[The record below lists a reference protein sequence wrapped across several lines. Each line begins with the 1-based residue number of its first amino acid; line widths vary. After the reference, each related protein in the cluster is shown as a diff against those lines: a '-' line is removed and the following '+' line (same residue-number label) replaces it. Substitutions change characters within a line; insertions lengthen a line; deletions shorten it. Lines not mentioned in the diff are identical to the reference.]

1 MNKHI
6 SILVA
11 FVLGLSCTGKQK
23 QASPEVDQ
31 QEMKLVVSDN
41 VGSIPRVESD
51 YTEIDA
57 TDMKALSYTDFIT
70 EFVDSAYF
78 VQLSSDELIGNITK
92 LQIFEDRIYV
102 LDRFSAKK
110 VFIFDMQG
118 KLLKVIDDQGGG
130 PKEYIHLG
138 DMHINEDTRELIIA
152 DVTGK
157 YVHYNLNGE
166 WLRSTPAI
174 PNNFYA
180 PFGQDS
186 VFNFIGYGQAN
197 DSIIG
202 DYSLVLSKGAEVLK
216 RDFPLYPIQRHAA
229 LHDPFVK
236 TGLGELLYIP
246 LCCDTVYQL
255 NRDLT
260 YRAKYF
266 VKQENS
272 MWKHR
277 DEELSDQE
285 RTDLIFKGCTGLGN
299 AIFEN
304 EKFFVFTMN
313 ERDDNL
319 IKVQACFYNKEKK
332 KTFYLDIEKPFDRN
346 QVLKKGMFSIGNPIC
361 LYGDYFVTSFTPVP
375 IKENAHLANE
385 EYLKIMNAGT
395 DDTNP
400 ALVFYKLNPAYE

>member
-6 SILVA
+6 SILVTL
-11 FVLGLSCTGKQK
+11 VLGFSCTGKK

-41 VGSIPRVESD
+41 VGNIPRVESD

-57 TDMKALSYTDFIT
+57 TDMKALSYTEFID
-70 EFVDSAYF
+70 EFIDDVHF

-130 PKEYIHLG
+130 PKEYSQLG
-138 DMHINEDTRELIIA
+138 DMYINEDTRELIIA
-152 DVTGK
+152 DLRGK

-166 WLRSTPAI
+166 WLRSTSVI
-174 PNNFYA
+174 PDSYYDH
-180 PFGQDS
+180 PMGQDS
-186 VFNFIGYGQAN
+186 AFNFIG
-197 DSIIG
+197 D
-202 DYSLVLSKGAEVLK
+202 DYSLVLSKGSEVLK
-216 RDFPLYPIQRHAA
+216 KAFPLYPIQRQVAVS
-229 LHDPFVK
+229 DPFAK

-246 LCCDTVYQL
+246 SCCDTIYQL

-272 MWKHR
+272 VWKHR
-277 DEELSDQE
+277 DEELSYQE
-285 RTDLIFKGCTGLGN
+285 HTDLIFNGCTELGN

-304 EKFFVFTMN
+304 EKFFAFTMN

-332 KTFYLDIEKPFDRN
+332 KTFYFDITKPFDRN

-361 LYGDYFVTSFTPVP
+361 LYGDYFVTSFIPVP
-375 IKENAHLANE
+375 IKENVHLLNK

>member
-6 SILVA
+6 SILVTL
-11 FVLGLSCTGKQK
+11 VLGFSCTGKK
-23 QASPEVDQ
+23 QVSPEVDQ
-31 QEMKLVVSDN
+31 QKIQLVVSDN
-41 VGSIPRVESD
+41 VGNIPRVESG

-57 TDMKALSYTDFIT
+57 TDMKALSYTEFID
-70 EFVDSAYF
+70 EFIDDVHF
-78 VQLSSDELIGNITK
+78 VQLSSDELIGNIAK

-102 LDRFSAKK
+102 LDRFSAKE

-130 PKEYIHLG
+130 PKEYSQLG
-138 DMHINEDTRELIIA
+138 DMYINEDTRELIIA
-152 DVTGK
+152 DLRGK

-166 WLRSTPAI
+166 WLRSTSVI
-174 PNNFYA
+174 PDSYYDH
-180 PFGQDS
+180 PMGQDS
-186 VFNFIGYGQAN
+186 AFNFIG
-197 DSIIG
+197 D
-202 DYSLVLSKGAEVLK
+202 DYSLVLSKGSEVLK
-216 RDFPLYPIQRHAA
+216 KAFPLYPIQRQVAVS
-229 LHDPFVK
+229 DPFAK

-246 LCCDTVYQL
+246 SCCDTVYQL

-272 MWKHR
+272 VWQHR

-304 EKFFVFTMN
+304 EKFFAFTMN

-332 KTFYLDIEKPFDRN
+332 KTFYFDITKPFDRN

-361 LYGDYFVTSFTPVP
+361 LYGDYFVTSFIPIP

>member
-41 VGSIPRVESD
+41 VGNIPRVESD

-57 TDMKALSYTDFIT
+57 TDMKALSYTEFID
-70 EFVDSAYF
+70 EFIDDVHF

-102 LDRFSAKK
+102 LDSFSAKK

-130 PKEYIHLG
+130 PKEYCQLG
-138 DMHINEDTRELIIA
+138 DMYINEDTRELIIA
-152 DVTGK
+152 DLRGK

-166 WLRSTPAI
+166 WLRSTSIISESYYDYPM
-174 PNNFYA
+174 
-180 PFGQDS
+180 GQDS
-186 VFNFIGYGQAN
+186 AFNFMVY
-197 DSIIG
+197 
-202 DYSLVLSKGAEVLK
+202 DYSLVLSKGSEVLK
-216 RDFPLYPIQRHAA
+216 KAFPVYPIQRQVAVR
-229 LHDPFVK
+229 DPFAK

-266 VKQENS
+266 VKLKNS
-272 MWKHR
+272 VWKHR
-277 DEELSDQE
+277 DEELSYQE
-285 RTDLIFKGCTGLGN
+285 HTDLIIKGCTELGN

-304 EKFFVFTMN
+304 EKFFAFTMN

-332 KTFYLDIEKPFDRN
+332 KTFYFDITKPYDTSMLLEKSVFP
-346 QVLKKGMFSIGNPIC
+346 IGNPIC
-361 LYGDYFVTSFTPVP
+361 LYGDYFVTSFIPVP

>member
-6 SILVA
+6 SILVTL
-11 FVLGLSCTGKQK
+11 VLGFSCTGKK

-41 VGSIPRVESD
+41 VGNIPRLESD

-57 TDMKALSYTDFIT
+57 TDMKALSYTEFID
-70 EFVDSAYF
+70 EFIDDVHF

-102 LDRFSAKK
+102 LDSFSAKK
-110 VFIFDMQG
+110 VFIFDRQG

-130 PKEYIHLG
+130 PKEYCQLG
-138 DMHINEDTRELIIA
+138 DMYINEDTRELIIA
-152 DVTGK
+152 DLRGK

-166 WLRSTPAI
+166 WLRSTSVISESYYDYPM
-174 PNNFYA
+174 
-180 PFGQDS
+180 GQDS
-186 VFNFIGYGQAN
+186 AFNFMVY
-197 DSIIG
+197 
-202 DYSLVLSKGAEVLK
+202 DYSLVLSKGSEVLK
-216 RDFPLYPIQRHAA
+216 KAFPVYPIQRQVAVR
-229 LHDPFVK
+229 DPFAK

-266 VKQENS
+266 VKLKNS
-272 MWKHR
+272 VWKHR
-277 DEELSDQE
+277 DEELSYQE
-285 RTDLIFKGCTGLGN
+285 HTDLIIKGCTELGN

-304 EKFFVFTMN
+304 EKFFAFTMN

>member
-6 SILVA
+6 SILVTL
-11 FVLGLSCTGKQK
+11 VLGFSCTGKK

-41 VGSIPRVESD
+41 VGNIPRVESD

-57 TDMKALSYTDFIT
+57 TDMKALSYTEFID
-70 EFVDSAYF
+70 EFIDDVHF

-102 LDRFSAKK
+102 LDSFSAKK
-110 VFIFDMQG
+110 VFIFDRQG

-130 PKEYIHLG
+130 PKEYCQLG
-138 DMHINEDTRELIIA
+138 DMYINEDTRELIIA
-152 DVTGK
+152 DLRGK

-166 WLRSTPAI
+166 WLRSTSVI
-174 PNNFYA
+174 PDSYYDH
-180 PFGQDS
+180 PMGQDS
-186 VFNFIGYGQAN
+186 AFNFIG
-197 DSIIG
+197 D
-202 DYSLVLSKGAEVLK
+202 DYSLVLSKGSEVLK
-216 RDFPLYPIQRHAA
+216 KAFPVYPIQRQVAVR
-229 LHDPFVK
+229 DPFAK

-266 VKQENS
+266 VKLKNS
-272 MWKHR
+272 VWKHR
-277 DEELSDQE
+277 DEELSYQE
-285 RTDLIFKGCTGLGN
+285 HTDLIIKGCTELGN

-304 EKFFVFTMN
+304 EKFFAFTMN

-332 KTFYLDIEKPFDRN
+332 KTFYFDITKPFDRN

-361 LYGDYFVTSFTPVP
+361 LYGDYFVTSFIPVP
-375 IKENAHLANE
+375 IKENVHLLNK

>member
-6 SILVA
+6 SILVTL
-11 FVLGLSCTGKQK
+11 VLGFSCTGKK
-23 QASPEVDQ
+23 QASSEVDQ
-31 QEMKLVVSDN
+31 QKIQLVVSDN
-41 VGSIPRVESD
+41 VGNIPRVESD

-57 TDMKALSYTDFIT
+57 TDMKALSYTEFID
-70 EFVDSAYF
+70 EFIDDVHF

-216 RDFPLYPIQRHAA
+216 RDFPLYPIQRHAIVR
-229 LHDPFVK
+229 DPFVK

-246 LCCDTVYQL
+246 SSCDTVYQL

-272 MWKHR
+272 VWKHR
-277 DEELSDQE
+277 DEELSYQE
-285 RTDLIFKGCTGLGN
+285 HTDLIFNGCTELGN

-304 EKFFVFTMN
+304 EKFFAFTMN

-332 KTFYLDIEKPFDRN
+332 KTFYFDITKPFDRN

-361 LYGDYFVTSFTPVP
+361 LYGDYFVTSFIPVP
-375 IKENAHLANE
+375 IKENVHLLNK

>member
-6 SILVA
+6 SILVTL
-11 FVLGLSCTGKQK
+11 VLGFSCAGKK

-57 TDMKALSYTDFIT
+57 TNMKALSYTEFID
-70 EFVDSAYF
+70 EFIDDVHF

-102 LDRFSAKK
+102 LDSFSAKK

-130 PKEYIHLG
+130 PKEYCQLG
-138 DMHINEDTRELIIA
+138 DMYINEDTRELIIA
-152 DVTGK
+152 DLRGK

-166 WLRSTPAI
+166 WLRSTSVISESYYDYPM
-174 PNNFYA
+174 
-180 PFGQDS
+180 GQDS
-186 VFNFIGYGQAN
+186 AFNFMVY
-197 DSIIG
+197 
-202 DYSLVLSKGAEVLK
+202 DYSLVLSKGSEVLK
-216 RDFPLYPIQRHAA
+216 KAFPVYPIQRQVAVR
-229 LHDPFVK
+229 DPFAK

-266 VKQENS
+266 VKLKNS
-272 MWKHR
+272 VWKHR
-277 DEELSDQE
+277 DEELSYQE
-285 RTDLIFKGCTGLGN
+285 HTDLIIKGCTELGN

-304 EKFFVFTMN
+304 EKFFAFTMN

-361 LYGDYFVTSFTPVP
+361 LYGDYFVTSFIPVP
-375 IKENAHLANE
+375 IKENVHLLNK

>member
-6 SILVA
+6 SILVTL
-11 FVLGLSCTGKQK
+11 VLGFSCTGKK

-41 VGSIPRVESD
+41 VGNIPRVESD

-57 TDMKALSYTDFIT
+57 TNMKALSYPDFIT

-110 VFIFDMQG
+110 VFIFDRQG

-130 PKEYIHLG
+130 PKEYCQLG
-138 DMHINEDTRELIIA
+138 DMYINEDTRELIIA
-152 DVTGK
+152 DLRGK

-166 WLRSTPAI
+166 WLRSTSVISESYYDYPM
-174 PNNFYA
+174 
-180 PFGQDS
+180 GQDS
-186 VFNFIGYGQAN
+186 AFNFMVY
-197 DSIIG
+197 
-202 DYSLVLSKGAEVLK
+202 DYSLVLSKGSEVLK
-216 RDFPLYPIQRHAA
+216 KAFPVYPIQRQVAVR
-229 LHDPFVK
+229 DPFAK

-285 RTDLIFKGCTGLGN
+285 RTDLIFNGCTGLGN

-304 EKFFVFTMN
+304 EKFFVFTMTVRHKN
-313 ERDDNL
+313 MQLVR
-319 IKVQACFYNKEKK
+319 ACFYNKEKK
-332 KTFYLDIEKPFDRN
+332 KTFYFDITKPYDTSMLLEKSVFP
-346 QVLKKGMFSIGNPIC
+346 IGNPIC

>member
-6 SILVA
+6 SILVTL
-11 FVLGLSCTGKQK
+11 VLGFSCTGKK

-31 QEMKLVVSDN
+31 QEIQLVVSDN
-41 VGSIPRVESD
+41 VGNIPRVESD

-57 TDMKALSYTDFIT
+57 TDMKALSYTEFID
-70 EFVDSAYF
+70 EFIDDVHF

-102 LDRFSAKK
+102 LDSFSAKK
-110 VFIFDMQG
+110 VFIFDRQG

-130 PKEYIHLG
+130 PKEYCQLG
-138 DMHINEDTRELIIA
+138 DMYINEDTRELIIA
-152 DVTGK
+152 DLRGK

-166 WLRSTPAI
+166 WLRSTSVISESYYDYPM
-174 PNNFYA
+174 
-180 PFGQDS
+180 GQDS
-186 VFNFIGYGQAN
+186 AFNFMVY
-197 DSIIG
+197 
-202 DYSLVLSKGAEVLK
+202 DYSLVLSKGSEVLK
-216 RDFPLYPIQRHAA
+216 KAFPVYPIQRQVAVR
-229 LHDPFVK
+229 DPFAK

-266 VKQENS
+266 VKLKNS
-272 MWKHR
+272 VWKHR
-277 DEELSDQE
+277 DEELSYQE
-285 RTDLIFKGCTGLGN
+285 HTDLIIKGCTELGN

-304 EKFFVFTMN
+304 EKFFAFTMN

-361 LYGDYFVTSFTPVP
+361 LYGDYFVTSFIPVP

>member
-6 SILVA
+6 SILVTL
-11 FVLGLSCTGKQK
+11 VLGFSCTGKK

-31 QEMKLVVSDN
+31 QKIQLVVSDN
-41 VGSIPRVESD
+41 VGNIPRVESD

-57 TDMKALSYTDFIT
+57 TDMKALSYTEFID
-70 EFVDSAYF
+70 EFIDDVHF

-102 LDRFSAKK
+102 LDSFSAKK
-110 VFIFDMQG
+110 VFIFDRQG

-130 PKEYIHLG
+130 PKEYCQLG
-138 DMHINEDTRELIIA
+138 DMYINEDTRELIIA
-152 DVTGK
+152 DLRGK

-166 WLRSTPAI
+166 WLRSTSVISESYYDYPM
-174 PNNFYA
+174 
-180 PFGQDS
+180 GQDS
-186 VFNFIGYGQAN
+186 AFNFMVY
-197 DSIIG
+197 
-202 DYSLVLSKGAEVLK
+202 DYSLVLSKGSEVLK
-216 RDFPLYPIQRHAA
+216 KAFPVYPIQRQVAVR
-229 LHDPFVK
+229 DPFAK

-266 VKQENS
+266 VKLKNS
-272 MWKHR
+272 VWKHR
-277 DEELSDQE
+277 DEELSYQE
-285 RTDLIFKGCTGLGN
+285 HTDLIIKGCTELGN

-304 EKFFVFTMN
+304 EKFFAFTMN

-332 KTFYLDIEKPFDRN
+332 KTFYFDITKPYDTSMLLEKSVFP
-346 QVLKKGMFSIGNPIC
+346 IGNPIC
-361 LYGDYFVTSFTPVP
+361 LYGDYFVTSFIPVP

>member
-6 SILVA
+6 SILVTL
-11 FVLGLSCTGKQK
+11 VLGFSCTGKK

-31 QEMKLVVSDN
+31 QEIQLVVSDN
-41 VGSIPRVESD
+41 VGNIPRVESD

-57 TDMKALSYTDFIT
+57 TDMKALSYTEFID
-70 EFVDSAYF
+70 EFIDDVHF

-102 LDRFSAKK
+102 LDSFSAKK
-110 VFIFDMQG
+110 VFIFDRQG

-130 PKEYIHLG
+130 PKEYCQLG
-138 DMHINEDTRELIIA
+138 DMYINEDTRELIIA
-152 DVTGK
+152 DLRGK

-166 WLRSTPAI
+166 WLRSTSVISESYYDYPM
-174 PNNFYA
+174 
-180 PFGQDS
+180 GQDS
-186 VFNFIGYGQAN
+186 AFNFMVY
-197 DSIIG
+197 
-202 DYSLVLSKGAEVLK
+202 DYSLVLSKGSEVLK
-216 RDFPLYPIQRHAA
+216 KAFPVYPIQRQVAGR
-229 LHDPFVK
+229 DPFAK

-266 VKQENS
+266 VKLKNS
-272 MWKHR
+272 VWKHR
-277 DEELSDQE
+277 DEELSYQE
-285 RTDLIFKGCTGLGN
+285 HTDLIIKGCTELGN

-304 EKFFVFTMN
+304 EKFFAFTMN

-361 LYGDYFVTSFTPVP
+361 LYGDYFVTSFIPVP

>member
-6 SILVA
+6 SILVT

-31 QEMKLVVSDN
+31 QKIQLVVSDN
-41 VGSIPRVESD
+41 VGNIPRVESG

-57 TDMKALSYTDFIT
+57 TDMKALSYTEFID
-70 EFVDSAYF
+70 EFIDDVHF
-78 VQLSSDELIGNITK
+78 VQLSSDELIGNIAK

-102 LDRFSAKK
+102 LDRFSAKE

-130 PKEYIHLG
+130 PKEYSQLG
-138 DMHINEDTRELIIA
+138 DMYINEDTRELIIA
-152 DVTGK
+152 DLRGK

-166 WLRSTPAI
+166 WLRSTSVI
-174 PNNFYA
+174 PDSYYDH
-180 PFGQDS
+180 PMGQDS
-186 VFNFIGYGQAN
+186 AFNFIG
-197 DSIIG
+197 D
-202 DYSLVLSKGAEVLK
+202 DYSLVLSKGSEVLK
-216 RDFPLYPIQRHAA
+216 KAFPLYPIQRQVAVS
-229 LHDPFVK
+229 DPFAK

-246 LCCDTVYQL
+246 SCCDTIYQL

-272 MWKHR
+272 VWKHR
-277 DEELSDQE
+277 NEELSYQE
-285 RTDLIFKGCTGLGN
+285 HTDLIFNGCTELGN

-304 EKFFVFTMN
+304 EKFFAFTMN

-332 KTFYLDIEKPFDRN
+332 KTFYFDITKPFDRN

-361 LYGDYFVTSFTPVP
+361 LYGDYFVTSFIPIP

>member
-6 SILVA
+6 STLVTL
-11 FVLGLSCTGKQK
+11 VLGFSCAGKK

-41 VGSIPRVESD
+41 VGNIPRVESD

-57 TDMKALSYTDFIT
+57 TDMKALSYPDFIT

-110 VFIFDMQG
+110 VFIFDRQG

-236 TGLGELLYIP
+236 NGLGELLYIP
-246 LCCDTVYQL
+246 SSCDTVYQL

-285 RTDLIFKGCTGLGN
+285 RTDLIFNGCTGLGN

-304 EKFFVFTMN
+304 EKFFVFTMTVRHKN
-313 ERDDNL
+313 MQLVR
-319 IKVQACFYNKEKK
+319 ACFYNKEKK
-332 KTFYLDIEKPFDRN
+332 KTFYFDITKPYDTSMLLEKSSPDQYRYDRR
-346 QVLKKGMFSIGNPIC
+346 IC
-361 LYGDYFVTSFTPVP
+361 
-375 IKENAHLANE
+375 HLQR
-385 EYLKIMNAGT
+385 G
-395 DDTNP
+395 
-400 ALVFYKLNPAYE
+400 

>member
-6 SILVA
+6 SILVTL
-11 FVLGLSCTGKQK
+11 VLGFSCAGKK

-57 TDMKALSYTDFIT
+57 TNMKALSYPDFIT

-157 YVHYNLNGE
+157 YVHYNLSGE
-166 WLRSTPAI
+166 WLRSTSVISESYYDYPM
-174 PNNFYA
+174 
-180 PFGQDS
+180 GQDS
-186 VFNFIGYGQAN
+186 AFNFMVY
-197 DSIIG
+197 
-202 DYSLVLSKGAEVLK
+202 DYSLVLSKGSEVLK
-216 RDFPLYPIQRHAA
+216 KAFPVYPIQRQVAVR
-229 LHDPFVK
+229 DPFAK

-266 VKQENS
+266 VKLKNS
-272 MWKHR
+272 VWKHR
-277 DEELSDQE
+277 DEELSYQE
-285 RTDLIFKGCTGLGN
+285 HTDLIIKGCTGLGN

-304 EKFFVFTMN
+304 EKFFAFTMN

-332 KTFYLDIEKPFDRN
+332 KTFYFDITKPYDTSMLLEKSVFP
-346 QVLKKGMFSIGNPIC
+346 IGNPIC

>member
-6 SILVA
+6 SILVTLI
-11 FVLGLSCTGKQK
+11 LGFSCTGKK

-57 TDMKALSYTDFIT
+57 TNMKALSYTEFID
-70 EFVDSAYF
+70 EFIDDVHF

-102 LDRFSAKK
+102 LDSFSAKK
-110 VFIFDMQG
+110 VFIFDRQG

-130 PKEYIHLG
+130 PKEYCQLG
-138 DMHINEDTRELIIA
+138 DMYINEDTRELIIA
-152 DVTGK
+152 DLRGK

-166 WLRSTPAI
+166 WLRSTSVISESYYDYPM
-174 PNNFYA
+174 
-180 PFGQDS
+180 GQDS
-186 VFNFIGYGQAN
+186 AFNFMVY
-197 DSIIG
+197 
-202 DYSLVLSKGAEVLK
+202 DYSLVLSKGSEVLK
-216 RDFPLYPIQRHAA
+216 KAFPVYPIQRQVAVR
-229 LHDPFVK
+229 DPFAK

-266 VKQENS
+266 VKLKNS
-272 MWKHR
+272 VWKHR
-277 DEELSDQE
+277 DEELSYQE
-285 RTDLIFKGCTGLGN
+285 HTDLIIKGCTELGN

-304 EKFFVFTMN
+304 EKFFAFTMN

-332 KTFYLDIEKPFDRN
+332 KTFYFDITKPYDTSMLLEKSVFP
-346 QVLKKGMFSIGNPIC
+346 IGNPIC
-361 LYGDYFVTSFTPVP
+361 LYGDYFVTSFAPVP

>member
-6 SILVA
+6 SILVTL
-11 FVLGLSCTGKQK
+11 VLGFSCTGKK

-31 QEMKLVVSDN
+31 QGIQLVVSDN
-41 VGSIPRVESD
+41 VGNIPRVESD

-57 TDMKALSYTDFIT
+57 TNMKALSYPDFIT

-102 LDRFSAKK
+102 LDSFSAKK
-110 VFIFDMQG
+110 VFIFDRQG

-130 PKEYIHLG
+130 PKEYCQLG
-138 DMHINEDTRELIIA
+138 DMYINEDTRELIIA
-152 DVTGK
+152 DLRGK

-166 WLRSTPAI
+166 WLRSTSVISESYYDYPM
-174 PNNFYA
+174 
-180 PFGQDS
+180 GQDS
-186 VFNFIGYGQAN
+186 AFNFMVY
-197 DSIIG
+197 
-202 DYSLVLSKGAEVLK
+202 DYSLVLSKGSEVLK
-216 RDFPLYPIQRHAA
+216 KAFPVYPIQRQVAVR
-229 LHDPFVK
+229 DPFAK

-266 VKQENS
+266 VKLKNS
-272 MWKHR
+272 VWKHR
-277 DEELSDQE
+277 DEELSYQE
-285 RTDLIFKGCTGLGN
+285 HTDLIIKGCTELGN

-304 EKFFVFTMN
+304 EKFFAFTMN

-332 KTFYLDIEKPFDRN
+332 KTFYFDITKPFDRN

-361 LYGDYFVTSFTPVP
+361 LYGDYFVTSFIPVP
-375 IKENAHLANE
+375 IKENVHLLNK

>member
-6 SILVA
+6 SILVTL
-11 FVLGLSCTGKQK
+11 VLGFSCTGKK

-31 QEMKLVVSDN
+31 QEIQLVVSDN
-41 VGSIPRVESD
+41 VGNIPRVESD

-57 TDMKALSYTDFIT
+57 TDMKALSYTEFID
-70 EFVDSAYF
+70 EFIDDVHF

-102 LDRFSAKK
+102 LDSFSAKK
-110 VFIFDMQG
+110 VFIFDRQG

-130 PKEYIHLG
+130 PKEYCQLG
-138 DMHINEDTRELIIA
+138 DMYINEDTRELIIA
-152 DVTGK
+152 DLRGK

-166 WLRSTPAI
+166 WLRSTSVISESYYDYPM
-174 PNNFYA
+174 
-180 PFGQDS
+180 GQDS
-186 VFNFIGYGQAN
+186 AFNFMVY
-197 DSIIG
+197 
-202 DYSLVLSKGAEVLK
+202 DYSLVLSKGSEVLK
-216 RDFPLYPIQRHAA
+216 KAFPVYPIQRQVAVR
-229 LHDPFVK
+229 DPFAK

-266 VKQENS
+266 VKLKNS
-272 MWKHR
+272 VWKHR
-277 DEELSDQE
+277 DEELSYQE
-285 RTDLIFKGCTGLGN
+285 HTDLIIKGCTELGN

-304 EKFFVFTMN
+304 EKFFAFTMN

-361 LYGDYFVTSFTPVP
+361 LYGDYFVTSFIPVP
-375 IKENAHLANE
+375 IKENVHLLNK

>member
-6 SILVA
+6 SILVTL
-11 FVLGLSCTGKQK
+11 VLGFSCTGKK

-31 QEMKLVVSDN
+31 QKIQLVVSDN
-41 VGSIPRVESD
+41 VGNIPRVESG

-57 TDMKALSYTDFIT
+57 TDMKALSYTEFID
-70 EFVDSAYF
+70 EFIDDVHF

-102 LDRFSAKK
+102 LDSFSAKK
-110 VFIFDMQG
+110 VFIFDRQG

-130 PKEYIHLG
+130 PKEYCQLG
-138 DMHINEDTRELIIA
+138 DMYINEDTRELIIA
-152 DVTGK
+152 DLRGK

-166 WLRSTPAI
+166 WLRSTSVISESYYDYPM
-174 PNNFYA
+174 
-180 PFGQDS
+180 GQDS
-186 VFNFIGYGQAN
+186 AFNFMVY
-197 DSIIG
+197 
-202 DYSLVLSKGAEVLK
+202 DYSLVLSKGSEVLK
-216 RDFPLYPIQRHAA
+216 KAFPVYPIQRQVAVR
-229 LHDPFVK
+229 DPFAK

-266 VKQENS
+266 VKLKNS
-272 MWKHR
+272 VWKHR
-277 DEELSDQE
+277 DEELSYQE
-285 RTDLIFKGCTGLGN
+285 HTDLIIKGCTELGN

-304 EKFFVFTMN
+304 EKFFAFTMN

-361 LYGDYFVTSFTPVP
+361 LYGDYFVTSFIPVP
-375 IKENAHLANE
+375 IKENVHLFNK

>member
-6 SILVA
+6 SILVTL
-11 FVLGLSCTGKQK
+11 VLGFSCTGKK

-31 QEMKLVVSDN
+31 QEIQLVVSDN
-41 VGSIPRVESD
+41 VGNIPRVESD

-57 TDMKALSYTDFIT
+57 TDMKALSYTEFID
-70 EFVDSAYF
+70 EFIDDVHF

-102 LDRFSAKK
+102 LDSFSAKK
-110 VFIFDMQG
+110 VFIFDRQG

-130 PKEYIHLG
+130 PKEYCQLG
-138 DMHINEDTRELIIA
+138 DMYINEDTRELIIA
-152 DVTGK
+152 DLRGK

-166 WLRSTPAI
+166 WLRSTSVI
-174 PNNFYA
+174 PDSYYDH
-180 PFGQDS
+180 PMGQDS
-186 VFNFIGYGQAN
+186 AFNFIG
-197 DSIIG
+197 D
-202 DYSLVLSKGAEVLK
+202 DYSLVLSKGSEVLK
-216 RDFPLYPIQRHAA
+216 KAFPVYPIQRQVAVR
-229 LHDPFVK
+229 DPFAK

-266 VKQENS
+266 VKLKNS
-272 MWKHR
+272 VWKHR
-277 DEELSDQE
+277 DEELSYQE
-285 RTDLIFKGCTGLGN
+285 HTDLIIKGCTELGN

-304 EKFFVFTMN
+304 EKFFAFTMN

-346 QVLKKGMFSIGNPIC
+346 QVLKKGMFSIVNPIC
-361 LYGDYFVTSFTPVP
+361 LYGDYFVTSFIPVP

>member
-41 VGSIPRVESD
+41 VGNIPRVESD

-57 TDMKALSYTDFIT
+57 TDMKALSYTEFID
-70 EFVDSAYF
+70 EFIDDVHF

-102 LDRFSAKK
+102 LDSFSAKK

-130 PKEYIHLG
+130 PKEYCQLG
-138 DMHINEDTRELIIA
+138 DMYINEDTRELIIA
-152 DVTGK
+152 DLRGK

-166 WLRSTPAI
+166 WLRSTSVISESYYDYPM
-174 PNNFYA
+174 
-180 PFGQDS
+180 GQDS
-186 VFNFIGYGQAN
+186 AFNFMVY
-197 DSIIG
+197 
-202 DYSLVLSKGAEVLK
+202 DYSLVLSKGSEVLK
-216 RDFPLYPIQRHAA
+216 KAFPVYPIQRQVAVR
-229 LHDPFVK
+229 DPFAK

-266 VKQENS
+266 VKLKNS
-272 MWKHR
+272 VWKHR
-277 DEELSDQE
+277 DEELSYQE
-285 RTDLIFKGCTGLGN
+285 HTDLIIKGCTELGN

-304 EKFFVFTMN
+304 EKFFAFTMN

-332 KTFYLDIEKPFDRN
+332 KTFYFDITKPYDTSMLLEKSVFP
-346 QVLKKGMFSIGNPIC
+346 IGNPIC
-361 LYGDYFVTSFTPVP
+361 LYGDYFVTSFIPVP

>member
-6 SILVA
+6 SILVTL
-11 FVLGLSCTGKQK
+11 VLGFSCTGKK
-23 QASPEVDQ
+23 QAAPEVDQ

-57 TDMKALSYTDFIT
+57 TNMKALSYTEFID
-70 EFVDSAYF
+70 EFIDDVHF
-78 VQLSSDELIGNITK
+78 VQLSSDELIGNSTK

-130 PKEYIHLG
+130 PKEYSQLG
-138 DMHINEDTRELIIA
+138 DMYINEDTRELIIA
-152 DVTGK
+152 DLRGK

-166 WLRSTPAI
+166 WLRSTSVI
-174 PNNFYA
+174 PDSYYDH
-180 PFGQDS
+180 PMGQDS
-186 VFNFIGYGQAN
+186 AFNFIG
-197 DSIIG
+197 D
-202 DYSLVLSKGAEVLK
+202 DYSLVLSKGSEVLK
-216 RDFPLYPIQRHAA
+216 KAFPLYPIQRQVAVS
-229 LHDPFVK
+229 DPFAK

-246 LCCDTVYQL
+246 SCCDTIYQL

-272 MWKHR
+272 VWKHR
-277 DEELSDQE
+277 DEELSYQE
-285 RTDLIFKGCTGLGN
+285 HTDLIFNGCTELGN

-304 EKFFVFTMN
+304 EKFFAFTMN

-332 KTFYLDIEKPFDRN
+332 KTFYFDITKPFDRN

-361 LYGDYFVTSFTPVP
+361 LYGDYFVTSFIPVP
-375 IKENAHLANE
+375 IKENVHLLNK

-400 ALVFYKLNPAYE
+400 TLVFYKLNPAYE

>member
-41 VGSIPRVESD
+41 VGNIPRVESD

-57 TDMKALSYTDFIT
+57 TDMKALSYTEFID
-70 EFVDSAYF
+70 EFIDDVHF

-102 LDRFSAKK
+102 LDSFSAKK

-130 PKEYIHLG
+130 PKEYCQLG
-138 DMHINEDTRELIIA
+138 DMYINEDTRELIIA
-152 DVTGK
+152 DLRGK

-166 WLRSTPAI
+166 WLRSTSVISESYYDYPM
-174 PNNFYA
+174 
-180 PFGQDS
+180 GQDS
-186 VFNFIGYGQAN
+186 AFNFMVY
-197 DSIIG
+197 
-202 DYSLVLSKGAEVLK
+202 DYSLVLSKGSEVLK
-216 RDFPLYPIQRHAA
+216 KAFPVYPIQRQVAG
-229 LHDPFVK
+229 PFAK

-266 VKQENS
+266 VKLKNS
-272 MWKHR
+272 VWKHR
-277 DEELSDQE
+277 DEELSYQE
-285 RTDLIFKGCTGLGN
+285 HTDLIIKGCTELGN

-304 EKFFVFTMN
+304 EKFFAFTMN

-361 LYGDYFVTSFTPVP
+361 LYGDYFVTSFIPVP
-375 IKENAHLANE
+375 IKENVHLLNK

>member
-6 SILVA
+6 SILVT
-11 FVLGLSCTGKQK
+11 FVLGFSCTGKK

-31 QEMKLVVSDN
+31 QKIQLVVSDN
-41 VGSIPRVESD
+41 VGNIPRVESD

-57 TDMKALSYTDFIT
+57 TDMKALSYTEFID
-70 EFVDSAYF
+70 EFIDDVHF

-102 LDRFSAKK
+102 LDSFSAKK
-110 VFIFDMQG
+110 VFIFDRQG

-130 PKEYIHLG
+130 PKEYCQLG
-138 DMHINEDTRELIIA
+138 DMYINEDTRELIIA
-152 DVTGK
+152 DLRGK

-166 WLRSTPAI
+166 WLRSTSVISESYYDYPM
-174 PNNFYA
+174 
-180 PFGQDS
+180 GQDS
-186 VFNFIGYGQAN
+186 AFNFMVY
-197 DSIIG
+197 
-202 DYSLVLSKGAEVLK
+202 DYSLVLSKGSEVLK
-216 RDFPLYPIQRHAA
+216 KAFPVYPIQRQVAVR
-229 LHDPFVK
+229 DPFAK

-266 VKQENS
+266 VKLKNS
-272 MWKHR
+272 VWKHR
-277 DEELSDQE
+277 DEELSYQE
-285 RTDLIFKGCTGLGN
+285 HTDLIIKGCTELGN

-304 EKFFVFTMN
+304 EKFFAFTMN

-332 KTFYLDIEKPFDRN
+332 KTFYFDITKPFDRN

-361 LYGDYFVTSFTPVP
+361 LYGDYFVTSFIPVP

>member
-41 VGSIPRVESD
+41 VGNIPRVESD

-57 TDMKALSYTDFIT
+57 TDMKALSYTEFID
-70 EFVDSAYF
+70 EFIDDVHF

-102 LDRFSAKK
+102 LDSFSAKK
-110 VFIFDMQG
+110 VFIFDRQG

-130 PKEYIHLG
+130 PKEYCQLG
-138 DMHINEDTRELIIA
+138 DMYINEDTRELIIA
-152 DVTGK
+152 DLRGK

-166 WLRSTPAI
+166 WLRSTSVISESYYDYPM
-174 PNNFYA
+174 
-180 PFGQDS
+180 GQDS
-186 VFNFIGYGQAN
+186 AFNFMVY
-197 DSIIG
+197 
-202 DYSLVLSKGAEVLK
+202 DYSLVLSKWSEVLK
-216 RDFPLYPIQRHAA
+216 KAFPVYPIQRQVAVR
-229 LHDPFVK
+229 DPFAK

-266 VKQENS
+266 VKLKNS
-272 MWKHR
+272 VWKHR
-277 DEELSDQE
+277 DEELSYQE
-285 RTDLIFKGCTGLGN
+285 HTDLIIKGCTELGN

-304 EKFFVFTMN
+304 EKFFAFTMN

-332 KTFYLDIEKPFDRN
+332 KTFYFDITKPFDRN

-361 LYGDYFVTSFTPVP
+361 LYGDYFVTSFIPVP

>member
-6 SILVA
+6 SILVTL
-11 FVLGLSCTGKQK
+11 VLGFSCTGKK
-23 QASPEVDQ
+23 QAAPEVDQ

-57 TDMKALSYTDFIT
+57 TNMKALSYTEFID
-70 EFVDSAYF
+70 EFIDDVHF

-102 LDRFSAKK
+102 LDSFSAKK
-110 VFIFDMQG
+110 VFIFDRQG

-130 PKEYIHLG
+130 PKEYCQLG
-138 DMHINEDTRELIIA
+138 DMYINEDTRELIIA
-152 DVTGK
+152 DLRGK

-166 WLRSTPAI
+166 WLRSTSVISESYYDYPM
-174 PNNFYA
+174 
-180 PFGQDS
+180 GQDS
-186 VFNFIGYGQAN
+186 AFNFMVY
-197 DSIIG
+197 
-202 DYSLVLSKGAEVLK
+202 DYSLVLSKGSEVLK
-216 RDFPLYPIQRHAA
+216 KAFPVYPIQRQVAVR
-229 LHDPFVK
+229 DPFAK

-266 VKQENS
+266 VKLKNS
-272 MWKHR
+272 VWKHR
-277 DEELSDQE
+277 DEELSYQE
-285 RTDLIFKGCTGLGN
+285 HTDLIIKGCTELGN

-304 EKFFVFTMN
+304 EKFFAFTMN

-361 LYGDYFVTSFTPVP
+361 LYGDYFVTSFIPVP
-375 IKENAHLANE
+375 IKENVHLLNK

>member
-6 SILVA
+6 SILVTL
-11 FVLGLSCTGKQK
+11 VLGFSCTGKK

-31 QEMKLVVSDN
+31 QKIQLVVSDN
-41 VGSIPRVESD
+41 VGNIPRVESD

-57 TDMKALSYTDFIT
+57 TDMKSLSYTEFID
-70 EFVDSAYF
+70 EFIDDVHF

-110 VFIFDMQG
+110 VFIFDRQG

-246 LCCDTVYQL
+246 SSCDTVYQL

-272 MWKHR
+272 MWKYR

-285 RTDLIFKGCTGLGN
+285 RTDLIFNGCTGLGN

-304 EKFFVFTMN
+304 EKFFVFTMTVRHKN
-313 ERDDNL
+313 MQLVR
-319 IKVQACFYNKEKK
+319 ACFYNKEKK
-332 KTFYLDIEKPFDRN
+332 KTFYFDITKPYDTSMLLEKSVFP
-346 QVLKKGMFSIGNPIC
+346 IGNPIC
-361 LYGDYFVTSFTPVP
+361 LYGDYFVTSFIPVP

>member
-6 SILVA
+6 SILVTL
-11 FVLGLSCTGKQK
+11 VLGFSCTGKK

-31 QEMKLVVSDN
+31 QKIQLVVSDN
-41 VGSIPRVESD
+41 VGNIPRVESD

-57 TDMKALSYTDFIT
+57 TNMKALSYPDFIT

-166 WLRSTPAI
+166 WLRSTSVISESYYDYPM
-174 PNNFYA
+174 
-180 PFGQDS
+180 GQDS
-186 VFNFIGYGQAN
+186 AFNFMVY
-197 DSIIG
+197 
-202 DYSLVLSKGAEVLK
+202 DYSLVLSKGSEVLK
-216 RDFPLYPIQRHAA
+216 KAFPVYPIQRQVAVR
-229 LHDPFVK
+229 DPFAK

-266 VKQENS
+266 VKLKNS
-272 MWKHR
+272 VWKHR
-277 DEELSDQE
+277 DEELSYQE
-285 RTDLIFKGCTGLGN
+285 HTDLIIKGCTELGN

-304 EKFFVFTMN
+304 EKFFAFTMN

-332 KTFYLDIEKPFDRN
+332 KTFYFDITKPFDRN

-361 LYGDYFVTSFTPVP
+361 LYGDYFVTSFIPVP

>member
-11 FVLGLSCTGKQK
+11 FVLGLSCIGKQK

-41 VGSIPRVESD
+41 VGNIPRVESD

-57 TDMKALSYTDFIT
+57 TDMKALSYTEFID
-70 EFVDSAYF
+70 EFIDDVHF

-102 LDRFSAKK
+102 LDSFSAKK
-110 VFIFDMQG
+110 VFIFDRQG

-130 PKEYIHLG
+130 PKEYCQLG
-138 DMHINEDTRELIIA
+138 DMYINEDTRELIIA
-152 DVTGK
+152 DLRGK

-166 WLRSTPAI
+166 WLRSTSVISESYYDYPM
-174 PNNFYA
+174 
-180 PFGQDS
+180 GQDS
-186 VFNFIGYGQAN
+186 AFNFMVY
-197 DSIIG
+197 
-202 DYSLVLSKGAEVLK
+202 DYSLVLSKGSEVLK
-216 RDFPLYPIQRHAA
+216 KAFPVYPIQRQVAVR
-229 LHDPFVK
+229 DPFAK

-266 VKQENS
+266 VKLKNS
-272 MWKHR
+272 VWKHR
-277 DEELSDQE
+277 DEELSYQE
-285 RTDLIFKGCTGLGN
+285 HTDLIIKGCTELGN

-304 EKFFVFTMN
+304 EKFFAFTMN

-332 KTFYLDIEKPFDRN
+332 KTFYFDITKPFDRN

-361 LYGDYFVTSFTPVP
+361 LYGDYFVTSFIPVP

>member
-6 SILVA
+6 SILVTL
-11 FVLGLSCTGKQK
+11 VLGFSCTGKK

-31 QEMKLVVSDN
+31 QEIQLVVSDN
-41 VGSIPRVESD
+41 VGNIPRVESD

-57 TDMKALSYTDFIT
+57 TDMKALSYTEFID
-70 EFVDSAYF
+70 EFIDDVHF

-102 LDRFSAKK
+102 LDSFSAKK
-110 VFIFDMQG
+110 VFIFDRQG

-130 PKEYIHLG
+130 PKEYCQLG
-138 DMHINEDTRELIIA
+138 DMYINEDTRELIIA
-152 DVTGK
+152 DLRGK

-166 WLRSTPAI
+166 WLRSTSVISESYYDYPM
-174 PNNFYA
+174 
-180 PFGQDS
+180 GQDS
-186 VFNFIGYGQAN
+186 AFNFMVY
-197 DSIIG
+197 
-202 DYSLVLSKGAEVLK
+202 DYSLVLSKGSEVLK
-216 RDFPLYPIQRHAA
+216 KAFPVYPIQRQVAVR
-229 LHDPFVK
+229 DPFAK

-266 VKQENS
+266 VKLKNS
-272 MWKHR
+272 VWKHR
-277 DEELSDQE
+277 DEELSYQE
-285 RTDLIFKGCTGLGN
+285 HTDLIIKGCTELGN

-304 EKFFVFTMN
+304 EKFFAFTMN

-332 KTFYLDIEKPFDRN
+332 KTFYFDITKPFDRN

-361 LYGDYFVTSFTPVP
+361 LYGDYFVTSFIPVP

>member
-41 VGSIPRVESD
+41 VGNIPRVESD

-57 TDMKALSYTDFIT
+57 TDMKALSYTEFID
-70 EFVDSAYF
+70 EFIDDVHF

-102 LDRFSAKK
+102 LDSFSAKK
-110 VFIFDMQG
+110 VFIFDRQG

-130 PKEYIHLG
+130 PKEYCQLG
-138 DMHINEDTRELIIA
+138 DMYINEDTRELIIA
-152 DVTGK
+152 DLRGK

-166 WLRSTPAI
+166 WLRSTSVISESYYDYPM
-174 PNNFYA
+174 
-180 PFGQDS
+180 GQDS
-186 VFNFIGYGQAN
+186 AFNFMVY
-197 DSIIG
+197 
-202 DYSLVLSKGAEVLK
+202 DYSLVLSKGSEVLK
-216 RDFPLYPIQRHAA
+216 KAFPVYPIQRQVAVR
-229 LHDPFVK
+229 DPFAK

-266 VKQENS
+266 VKLKNS
-272 MWKHR
+272 VWKHR
-277 DEELSDQE
+277 NEELSYQE
-285 RTDLIFKGCTGLGN
+285 HTDLIIKGCTELGN

-304 EKFFVFTMN
+304 EKFFAFTMN

-332 KTFYLDIEKPFDRN
+332 KTFYFDITKPFDRN

-361 LYGDYFVTSFTPVP
+361 LYGDYFVTSFIPVP

>member
-1 MNKHI
+1 MVT
-6 SILVA
+6 L
-11 FVLGLSCTGKQK
+11 VLGFSCTGKK

-31 QEMKLVVSDN
+31 QGIQLVVSDN
-41 VGSIPRVESD
+41 VGNIPRVESD

-57 TDMKALSYTDFIT
+57 TDMKALSYTEFID
-70 EFVDSAYF
+70 EFIDDVHF

-102 LDRFSAKK
+102 LDSFSAKK
-110 VFIFDMQG
+110 VFIFDRQG

-130 PKEYIHLG
+130 PKEYCQLG
-138 DMHINEDTRELIIA
+138 DMYINEDTRELIIA
-152 DVTGK
+152 DLRGK

-166 WLRSTPAI
+166 WLRSTSVISESYYDYPM
-174 PNNFYA
+174 
-180 PFGQDS
+180 GQDS
-186 VFNFIGYGQAN
+186 AFNFMVY
-197 DSIIG
+197 
-202 DYSLVLSKGAEVLK
+202 DYSLVLSKGSEVLK
-216 RDFPLYPIQRHAA
+216 KAFPVYPIQRQVAVR
-229 LHDPFVK
+229 DPFAK

-266 VKQENS
+266 VKLKNS
-272 MWKHR
+272 VWKHR
-277 DEELSDQE
+277 DEELSYQE
-285 RTDLIFKGCTGLGN
+285 HTDLIIKGCTELGN

-304 EKFFVFTMN
+304 EKFFAFTMN

-332 KTFYLDIEKPFDRN
+332 KTFYFDITKPFDRN

-361 LYGDYFVTSFTPVP
+361 LYGDYFVTSFIPVP
-375 IKENAHLANE
+375 IKENVHLLNK

>member
-6 SILVA
+6 SILVTL
-11 FVLGLSCTGKQK
+11 VLGFSCTGKK

-31 QEMKLVVSDN
+31 QKIQLVVSDN
-41 VGSIPRVESD
+41 VGNIPRVESD

-57 TDMKALSYTDFIT
+57 TDMKALSYTEFID
-70 EFVDSAYF
+70 EFIDDVHF

-130 PKEYIHLG
+130 PKEYSQLG
-138 DMHINEDTRELIIA
+138 DMYINEDTRELIIA
-152 DVTGK
+152 DLRGK

-166 WLRSTPAI
+166 WLRSTSVISESYYDYPM
-174 PNNFYA
+174 
-180 PFGQDS
+180 GQDS
-186 VFNFIGYGQAN
+186 AFNFIG
-197 DSIIG
+197 D
-202 DYSLVLSKGAEVLK
+202 DYSLVLSKGSEVLK
-216 RDFPLYPIQRHAA
+216 KAFPLYPIQRQVAVR
-229 LHDPFVK
+229 DPFAK

-246 LCCDTVYQL
+246 SCCDTIYQL

-272 MWKHR
+272 VWKHR
-277 DEELSDQE
+277 DEELSYQE
-285 RTDLIFKGCTGLGN
+285 HTDLIFNGCTELGN

-304 EKFFVFTMN
+304 EKFFAFTMN

-332 KTFYLDIEKPFDRN
+332 KTFYFDITKPFDRN

-361 LYGDYFVTSFTPVP
+361 LYGDYFVTSFIPVP
-375 IKENAHLANE
+375 IKENVHLLNK

>member
-1 MNKHI
+1 
-6 SILVA
+6 
-11 FVLGLSCTGKQK
+11 
-23 QASPEVDQ
+23 
-31 QEMKLVVSDN
+31 
-41 VGSIPRVESD
+41 
-51 YTEIDA
+51 
-57 TDMKALSYTDFIT
+57 MKALSYPDFIT

-246 LCCDTVYQL
+246 SSCDTVYQL

-272 MWKHR
+272 VWKHR

-304 EKFFVFTMN
+304 EKFFVFTMTVRHKN
-313 ERDDNL
+313 MQLVR
-319 IKVQACFYNKEKK
+319 ACFYNKEKK
-332 KTFYLDIEKPFDRN
+332 KTFYFDITKPYDTSMLLEKSVFP
-346 QVLKKGMFSIGNPIC
+346 IGNPIC
-361 LYGDYFVTSFTPVP
+361 LYGDYFVTSFIPVP
-375 IKENAHLANE
+375 IKENVHLLNK

>member
-6 SILVA
+6 SILVTL
-11 FVLGLSCTGKQK
+11 VLGFSCTGKK

-41 VGSIPRVESD
+41 VGNIPRVESD

-57 TDMKALSYTDFIT
+57 TDMKALSYPDFIT

-110 VFIFDMQG
+110 VFIFDRQG

-166 WLRSTPAI
+166 WLRSTSVISESYYDYPM
-174 PNNFYA
+174 
-180 PFGQDS
+180 GQDS
-186 VFNFIGYGQAN
+186 AFNFMVY
-197 DSIIG
+197 
-202 DYSLVLSKGAEVLK
+202 DYSLVLSKGSEVLK
-216 RDFPLYPIQRHAA
+216 KAFPVYPIQRQVAVR
-229 LHDPFVK
+229 DPFAK

-285 RTDLIFKGCTGLGN
+285 RTDLIFNGCTGLGN

-304 EKFFVFTMN
+304 EKFFVFTMTVRHKN
-313 ERDDNL
+313 MQLVR
-319 IKVQACFYNKEKK
+319 ACFYNKEKK
-332 KTFYLDIEKPFDRN
+332 KTFYFDITKPYDTSMLLEKSVFP
-346 QVLKKGMFSIGNPIC
+346 IGNPIC

>member
-41 VGSIPRVESD
+41 VGNIPRVESD

-57 TDMKALSYTDFIT
+57 TDMKALSYTEFID
-70 EFVDSAYF
+70 EFIDDVHF

-102 LDRFSAKK
+102 LDSFSAKK

-130 PKEYIHLG
+130 PKEYCQLG
-138 DMHINEDTRELIIA
+138 DMYINEDTRELIIA
-152 DVTGK
+152 DLRGK

-166 WLRSTPAI
+166 WLRSTSVISESYYDYPM
-174 PNNFYA
+174 
-180 PFGQDS
+180 GQDS
-186 VFNFIGYGQAN
+186 AFNFMVY
-197 DSIIG
+197 
-202 DYSLVLSKGAEVLK
+202 DYSLVLSKGSEVLK
-216 RDFPLYPIQRHAA
+216 KAFPVYPIQRQVAVR
-229 LHDPFVK
+229 DPFAK

-272 MWKHR
+272 VWKHR
-277 DEELSDQE
+277 DEELSYQE
-285 RTDLIFKGCTGLGN
+285 HTDLIIKGCTELGN

-304 EKFFVFTMN
+304 EKFFAFTMN

-361 LYGDYFVTSFTPVP
+361 LYGDYFVTSFIPVP
-375 IKENAHLANE
+375 IKENVHLLNK

>member
-6 SILVA
+6 SILVTL
-11 FVLGLSCTGKQK
+11 VLGFSCTGKK

-57 TDMKALSYTDFIT
+57 TNMKALSYPDFIT

-110 VFIFDMQG
+110 VFIFDRQG

-130 PKEYIHLG
+130 PKEYCQLG
-138 DMHINEDTRELIIA
+138 DMYINEDTRELIIA
-152 DVTGK
+152 DLRGK

-166 WLRSTPAI
+166 WLRSTSVISESYYDYPM
-174 PNNFYA
+174 
-180 PFGQDS
+180 GQDS
-186 VFNFIGYGQAN
+186 AFNFMVY
-197 DSIIG
+197 
-202 DYSLVLSKGAEVLK
+202 DYSLVLSKGSEVLK
-216 RDFPLYPIQRHAA
+216 KAFPVYPIQRQVAVR
-229 LHDPFVK
+229 DPFAK

-285 RTDLIFKGCTGLGN
+285 RTDLIFNGCTGLGN

-304 EKFFVFTMN
+304 EKFFVFTMTVRHKN
-313 ERDDNL
+313 MQLVR
-319 IKVQACFYNKEKK
+319 ACFYNKEKK
-332 KTFYLDIEKPFDRN
+332 KTFYFDITKPYDTSMLLEKSVFP
-346 QVLKKGMFSIGNPIC
+346 IGNPIC